1 MQQLNKK
8 MQKRGCQI
16 FLTPYNAHPLTGN
29 KTTQS
34 AMNTETAAREILKR
48 KSKKLLDSHGG
59 KRNIRLLA
67 ATTERLVFIK
77 KSCSAL

>member
-34 AMNTETAAREILKR
+34 AMNTETAAR
-48 KSKKLLDSHGG
+48 DSE
-59 KRNIRLLA
+59 KEKAKNCLTL
-67 ATTERLVFIK
+67 TEENVIYASSQQRPK
-77 KSCSAL
+77 

>member
-1 MQQLNKK
+1 MQQLNKNAK
-8 MQKRGCQI
+8 KGPD
-16 FLTPYNAHPLTGN
+16 FSDSYNAHPLTGN

-34 AMNTETAAREILKR
+34 AMNTETAARDSEK
-48 KSKKLLDSHGG
+48 KKQKLLDSHGG

-77 KSCSAL
+77 KSCNAL